1 MRLRASTLADSGIF
15 LASLALYAGTLAP
28 SVLTA
33 DNGELQLVAWKLG
46 IAHPPGYPLY
56 TLAGFLF
63 SRLFASPAYALNLLS
78 AVLAAAT
85 LVLLSRSVRAATGS
99 TPGGLAAAVILGTST
114 TFWAQ
119 ATTANIRMPTA
130 LFTAWCVYAVI
141 AYQQTTQQ
149 ANHSTL
155 SPAKAST
162 PLLLFS
168 LGLSLGLGH
177 HPSFVFPATF
187 FLVYLLLVDPSL
199 LRQPRRWIKPA
210 VVFLIGL
217 LVLLYLPIRGAS
229 GGALADGEL
238 AAFLARPDRLLD
250 YLSARGFEGDFFY
263 FVNTRPDLLGD
274 RLALL
279 PTLFNFQFHPLALLL
294 GIAGLWRCLQ
304 GNRRLLVPLLGG
316 IVAHTFIT
324 LTYRAPQ
331 TVEYLL
337 PAYIL
342 FAVLA
347 GCGISRIKTTETQS
361 ALRKNF
367 SVFSVPLWFNV
378 VLAVLALGSGL
389 ARGLDNLPS
398 YAWLAR
404 HEDTRLYAE
413 SLLNDAPPNAIILS
427 NWHWANPM
435 WYLGQVEG
443 LRRDVEVRY
452 VFPRGEPLATSWLNS
467 IAESLATGRPVIAN
481 MFFQAEF
488 SASSYFFEPI
498 SREAFQ
504 VRQSPITDLP
514 AGFTPRQADF
524 AGKFTLAGYRLPG
537 DRTPPGEP
545 LTIFVAWRVETRP
558 ERDYSFFVHLV
569 DSSGRVIGQSDRAL
583 PTTRYQPGEV
593 IVERFFVATL
603 PGVPPGEYALVAGI
617 YAVEDGG
624 IVQLAEGVRVARAI
638 VETAEPLASL
648 PPPPA
653 IALWHG
659 IYFLGSTASGTGD
672 LRPGDRLTLDLRFLA
687 TRPLTRDFVVSV
699 QIVGQGYAWK
709 RASDG
714 VPALGAIPA
723 LKWIAGS
730 AIVDRHPI
738 DIPPD
743 APPGPATVSLI
754 LYDNFTQQ
762 PIALLDEQLI
772 RQGPSIPLG
781 AWNVAAP

>member
-1 MRLRASTLADSGIF
+1 MTRISRIDAGLFLASFLLYASTLIS
-15 LASLALYAGTLAP
+15 
-28 SVLTA
+28 SVLAA

-78 AVLAAAT
+78 AVLAATT
-85 LVLLSRSVRAATGS
+85 LVLLSRTVRAATGS

-130 LFTAWCVYAVI
+130 LFTAWCIYTLVDHAGTDPDRRLARFAI
-141 AYQQTTQQ
+141 A
-149 ANHSTL
+149 
-155 SPAKAST
+155 
-162 PLLLFS
+162 F
-168 LGLSLGLGH
+168 SLGLGH
-177 HPSFVFPATF
+177 HLSLIFPGIF
-187 FLVYLLLVDPSL
+187 FIAYLLLTEPSL
-199 LRQPRRWIKPA
+199 IRQPRRWLRPA
-210 VVFLIGL
+210 LIFVLGL

-229 GGALADGEL
+229 GGALADGES
-238 AAFLARPDRLLD
+238 ATFLAQPDRLLD
-250 YLSARGFEGDFFY
+250 YLLARGFEGDFFY

-294 GIAGLWRCLQ
+294 GIAGIWRCLQ
-304 GNRRLLVPLLGG
+304 RNRRLLVLLLGG

-337 PAYIL
+337 PAYVL
-342 FAVLA
+342 LAVLA
-347 GCGISRIKTTETQS
+347 GCGIGWHSTTETRRMQGFS
-361 ALRKNF
+361 F
-367 SVFSVPLWFNV
+367 SVSSVSAWLRIA
-378 VLAVLALGSGL
+378 LLALALLAGF

-398 YAWLAR
+398 YTWLAQ
-404 HEDTRLYAE
+404 HEDTRVYAE
-413 SLLNDAPPNAIILS
+413 SLLDDAPPDAIILS

-435 WYLGQVEG
+435 WYLQQVEG

-467 IAESLATGRPVIAN
+467 IADSLATGRPVVVN
-481 MFFQAEF
+481 MFFHAEF
-488 SASSYFFEPI
+488 SASPYFFEPI

-504 VRQSPITDLP
+504 VRRSPITNFS

-524 AGKFTLAGYRLPG
+524 AGRFTLAGYRLLG
-537 DRTPPGEP
+537 DRTAPGEP
-545 LTIFVAWRVETRP
+545 LTVFLAWRVETRP

-583 PTTRYQPGEV
+583 STTRYQPGEV
-593 IVERFFVATL
+593 IVERFFVAPL
-603 PGVPPGEYALVAGI
+603 PDVPTGEYALVTGI

-624 IVQLAEGVRVARAI
+624 IVQLADGVQVARAI
-638 VETAEPLASL
+638 VETTDPLASL

-653 IALWHG
+653 IALAHG
-659 IYFLGSTASGTGD
+659 ITFLGSTASATGD

-699 QIVGQGYAWK
+699 QIIGQGYSWK
-709 RASDG
+709 RTSDG
-714 VPALGAIPA
+714 VPALGAIPT

-730 AIVDRHPI
+730 HVVDRHI
-738 DIPPD
+738 VDIPLD
-743 APPGPATVSLI
+743 ALPGPATASLI

-772 RQGPSIPLG
+772 QQGPSIPLG